1 MTILITGATGLIG
14 TELSQQ
20 LVQSGHTIH
29 YLTTSKQKCVSEPHY
44 KGFYW
49 NIACKEIDTACLEG
63 VDVIVHLAG
72 ASIAKRWTKKYRE
85 EIISSRID
93 SANLLFDALSRSN
106 TKIKHFISASGTAIY
121 PESYSTLYSENNVD
135 TASGFLA
142 DVVKQ
147 WEATADKFLI
157 FGKVTKVRTG
167 VVLSSKGGALQPIL
181 KPIAW
186 GFGSYM
192 GSGNQYMSW
201 IHIQDLVNVYHYS
214 IKNALEGVVNGV
226 AEEPVTNKKLT
237 QCIANLVKKPLILP
251 AIPAFMLKLMLGQMS
266 ELILKSEKVT
276 CQKLKNTE
284 FRFTFKIIDKALIE
298 ILGKK

>member
-29 YLTTSKQKCVSEPHY
+29 YLTTSKQKCISEPHY

-49 NIACKEIDTACLEG
+49 NIARKEIDTACLEG

-72 ASIAKRWTKKYRE
+72 ASIAKRWTRKYRE

-201 IHIQDLVNVYHYS
+201 IHIQDLVSVYHYS
-214 IKNALEGVVNGV
+214 IENALEGVVNGV

-284 FRFTFKIIDKALIE
+284 FGFTFKTIDKALIE